1 VSTDKGGK
9 TLVAIKNNGE
19 KPAYHLKYWVDDC
32 ATQLRALL
40 ETDCNGKKNGDT
52 RGGTNTIGNIVFEA
66 TLKKGDTW

>member
-19 KPAYHLKYWVDDC
+19 KLAYHLKYWVDDC